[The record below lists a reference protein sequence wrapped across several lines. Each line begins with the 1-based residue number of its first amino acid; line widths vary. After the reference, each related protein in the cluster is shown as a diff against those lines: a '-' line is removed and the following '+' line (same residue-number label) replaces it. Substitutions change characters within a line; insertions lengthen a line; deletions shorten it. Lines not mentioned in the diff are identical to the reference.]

1 MRVVFSAIIYFLEP
15 VYFLQKQSGESVA
28 GDSSSTDKKSSSE
41 KKEATSTLQGAIS
54 VQGSNNEAGKN
65 EKQNNRSQSTGL
77 SSSTSSKSA
86 LKNASSKP
94 FRPATASVS
103 EDYKD
108 GSNSSNGNNNGNNEK
123 EAKKQSVG
131 YSLPPILSS
140 PNNASSSGTGYVYK
154 AGSIDSAMQH
164 APPPST
170 VRVCMDLASCYT
182 KRFSSLYLPS
192 SRYTTPSLF
201 NFACP
206 SPNALL
212 LLLLPQSPSILPRT
226 FLVHSP
232 TTATAAN
239 APAEACGAGTATAK
253 RAPETR
259 PGPAPPWAMGP
270 VPISCPKCAS
280 TLW

>member
-108 GSNSSNGNNNGNNEK
+108 GSNSSNSNDGNNEK

>member
-108 GSNSSNGNNNGNNEK
+108 GSNSSNSNGNNEK